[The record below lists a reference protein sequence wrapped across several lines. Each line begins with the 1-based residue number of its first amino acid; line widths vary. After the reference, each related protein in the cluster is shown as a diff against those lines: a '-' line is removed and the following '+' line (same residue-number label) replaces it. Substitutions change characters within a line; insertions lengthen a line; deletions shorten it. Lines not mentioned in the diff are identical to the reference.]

1 MENGN
6 VVDYRT
12 DPKVRARIDKA
23 VVYLNEHAQDLAHRP
38 DGTFSLDGNDDI
50 VVHLQSYDS
59 LDYGKINYESH
70 HDHIDLH
77 YLLSGQEYVRWWDTG
92 SVEPNTMYDEERD
105 IIFYPHPD
113 HHNRVLLTANH
124 YVLVYP
130 EDMHAPRGMVGD
142 SAEPVHKVVVKIS
155 VL

>member
-6 VVDYRT
+6 ALDYRV

-23 VVYLNEHAQDLAHRP
+23 IAYLNAHAMELSGKADE
-38 DGTFSLDGNDDI
+38 TYSLDGTDDI

-59 LDYGKINYESH
+59 MDYQTISYESH
-70 HDHIDLH
+70 RDHIDLH

-92 SVEPNTMYDEERD
+92 SVEPNTEYNADND
-105 IIFYPHPD
+105 IVFYPHPD
-113 HHNRVLLTANH
+113 HHNRVLLTPGH

-142 SAEPVHKVVVKIS
+142 TAEPVHKVVVKIS
-155 VL
+155 VR